1 MPIMPGGR
9 PLKKVDNASFLN
21 AIRADASIDYR
32 NRVPVATQANLEDQL
47 SKIWNHRATR
57 NEFVSALVNQ
67 IGEVYAKGVSF
78 ANPLKNYKRAALSA
92 GDTIEEVQVGLAQAY
107 VYDPDRD
114 YLEKVLFGRETP
126 EVQSSFHKI
135 TRQEFY
141 KITIDTNMLK
151 RAFIIEG
158 GLSDFVAQLMA
169 VPATSDEVD
178 EFEQMMSL
186 FRNYWEMDGFFK
198 VNVPDVITAADPE
211 AAAKT
216 ILQQLR
222 AYAATLPF
230 VSRNYNAAGMPV
242 KADPE
247 DLILFTTP
255 EVNAALDVQALAAVF
270 NIDYAQVPYR
280 VEVIP
285 ASKFDIP
292 GLVAVLTTRDFFV
305 VADTLYETT
314 QQNNAAGLIENYFLH
329 HHEIISA
336 SRFVPAILFTHAEET
351 TPIPGEVIPATGLTV
366 EVHDREDETV
376 TDVER
381 GQLYSVQ
388 YTVEPSNAT
397 VQATILSLEGATSE
411 WTYLTQ
417 SGSLMIGPNEDA
429 ETLTLRGIIED
440 SEEGDAGAVTAEVAL
455 TVTGDYVKLWP
466 NKSEDPEPPASQ
478 GFGGNAFG
486 EDGFGDEEGGE

>member
-21 AIRADASIDYR
+21 AIRAEASVDYR

-47 SKIWNHRATR
+47 SKIWNYRATR

-78 ANPLKNYKRAALSA
+78 ANPLKNYKRAQLNA
-92 GDTIEEVQVGLAQAY
+92 GDTIEEVQVGLATAY

-141 KITIDTNMLK
+141 KITIDVNMLK
-151 RAFIIEG
+151 RAFVIDG
-158 GLSDFVAQLMA
+158 GLSSFVQELMA

-198 VNVPDVITAADPE
+198 VNVPDVAGVPYADAEE
-211 AAAKT
+211 ASKT
-216 ILQQLR
+216 LLSTLR
-222 AYAATLPF
+222 SYAATLPF

-242 KADPE
+242 SAKPE

-255 EVNAALDVQALAAVF
+255 EANARMDVHALAAVF
-270 NIDYAQVPYR
+270 NIDYAQVPFR

-285 ASKFDIP
+285 ASKFNIP
-292 GLVAVLTTRDFFV
+292 GMVAILTTRDFFV

-314 QQNNAAGLIENYFLH
+314 SQNNAAGLIENYFLH

-336 SRFVPAILFTHAEET
+336 SRFVPAILFTHTEET
-351 TPIPGEVIPATGLTV
+351 TPIPGEEIPATGIDLTIV
-366 EVHDREDETV
+366 DREGNEV

-381 GQLYSVQ
+381 GQLYSVR
-388 YTVEPSNAT
+388 YTVTPSNAS
-397 VQATILSLEGATSE
+397 VQAAILDLSGDESE
-411 WTYLTQ
+411 WTYLNQ
-417 SGSLMIGPNEDA
+417 NGSFMVGPNEDA
-429 ETLTLRGIIED
+429 DILTVTATVED
-440 SEEGDAGAVTAEVAL
+440 SDEDTPVSDVL
-455 TVTGDYVKLWP
+455 DVNVTGDYVKLWP
-466 NKSEDPEPPASQ
+466 NKSEEPVTPEDPEDP
-478 GFGGNAFG
+478 
-486 EDGFGDEEGGE
+486 EDPDPTP